1 MRNGGDDMDRIFLCN
16 NESDVERVYDD
27 RVLKKMDMQR
37 EIYTLHDLKKDS
49 KKFEDVKYVFS
60 TWGMVKL
67 TESEIKEYLPG
78 LEAVF
83 YAAGTVG
90 YFAEP
95 FLNCGVRVFSAA
107 YANGIPVAEYTV
119 SQIILAAKGYFQ
131 AEKYYHTNLALSK
144 LRAAN
149 VQGNYY
155 ATVGLIGL
163 GVIGSMVAEKLK
175 SFDVNVLAY
184 DPFASRKKAKSL
196 GVVLCDLP
204 EIFERCDVI
213 SNHLANKKE
222 LNDILN
228 YSLFSLMKDNAT
240 FINTGRGAQVNE
252 DDLAKALREKKA
264 RTALLDVQ
272 KNEMMPATGPLFKCK
287 NAIMTP
293 HIAGSTGYEVTRMA
307 DYIIYEFNRYLAG
320 KECVSEVTLE
330 KLKTMA

>member
-1 MRNGGDDMDRIFLCN
+1 MDKIFLCN
-16 NESDVERVYDD
+16 NENDIKRVYDE
-27 RVLKKMDMQR
+27 RVLSKLGMTH
-37 EIYTLHDLKKDS
+37 EIYSQGNLKKNAD
-49 KKFEDVKYVFS
+49 KLKDVKYAFS
-60 TWGMVKL
+60 TWGMTTL
-67 TESEIKEYLPG
+67 TESEIKSYLPS

-95 FLNCGVRVFSAA
+95 FLKSGIRVFSAA

-119 SQIILAAKGYFQ
+119 SQILLATKGYFQ
-131 AEKYYHTNLALSK
+131 AEKFYHKNLPLSK
-144 LRAAN
+144 LRATK

-155 ATVGLIGL
+155 AVAGLIGL

-175 SFDVNVLAY
+175 PFDITVLAY
-184 DPFASRKKAKSL
+184 DPFASEEKAKSL
-196 GVVLCDLP
+196 GVTLVSLP
-204 EIFERCDVI
+204 ELFEKCDVI
-213 SNHLANKKE
+213 SNHLANKEE

-252 DDLAKALREKKA
+252 KDLAKALNEKKA
-264 RTALLDVQ
+264 RTAVLDVQ
-272 KNEMMPATGPLFKCK
+272 KNEIAPVTGPLFKCK

-307 DYIIYEFNRYLAG
+307 DYMVDEFNRYLAG
-320 KECVSEVTLE
+320 EKCNSEVTLE